1 MTNIIDCA
9 GKDVQLESPNLI
21 KEHPKKK
28 PVDVFISQNKHRND
42 TYSHSELEGTAIDM
56 LALKTPLLD
65 TKGTQEHMLLSHLQ
79 SGALIKTNRS
89 VTMSK

>member
-1 MTNIIDCA
+1 MANVADCA
-9 GKDVQLESPNLI
+9 GEDVQLEPPNLI

-28 PVDVFISQNKHRND
+28 PFDVSISQNKDRND

-79 SGALIKTNRS
+79 SGALIKTKWS